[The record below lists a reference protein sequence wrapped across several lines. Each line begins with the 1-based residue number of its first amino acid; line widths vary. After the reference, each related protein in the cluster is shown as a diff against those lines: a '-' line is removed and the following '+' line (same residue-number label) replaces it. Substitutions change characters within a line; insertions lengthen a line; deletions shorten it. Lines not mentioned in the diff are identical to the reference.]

1 MDKTVFKLR
10 HDMKYLREATKML
23 DPAAGS
29 ELEDAAHQSWTSGQQ
44 LIDMGRTG
52 QMKLARNRD
61 PVMIIQTAFSLHRFD
76 LPLYLRLEAGADSI
90 DHFVVDMEF
99 KNKYLKKLFLSIE
112 KAGSSL
118 TGVELRSVL
127 EGFPELLIPS
137 QRMSANL
144 MLQIAIHLLTRAVP
158 LTDMIDV
165 TDTGTDAAQAVRQFI
180 KICLKLEPKAL
191 DLFLDSAGRSGFDE
205 ALLLD
210 PITRDNCLSYD
221 AIKDDESGQIAGRM
235 YWRMVDFIA
244 CDLEIDLEEKVL
256 KLMWKISAANQAGHK
271 LLWSEQDGKP
281 ESLARWSMR
290 LQTILQ
296 FVQPRLAM
304 LKKLKHFPD
313 DEDLTKV
320 MFRAIQHGHKL
331 LFSFLK
337 SRLMNKVLQ
346 WKELSFNQLGL
357 VVVEARSQVII
368 YNKQKAAETPVKSL
382 SVKPPAARK
391 FGNVAAPKVPFRN
404 QNVSGARS
412 HNRFNSKA
420 LLPAD
425 VLAIDSPAGAANP
438 NRSASQSNECR
449 TCGSKD
455 HISNRCTNQKTR
467 CFQFDKDGKCEYD
480 ERCKFRH
487 LQVDEVLTVG
497 DFQSLEDVTE
507 ENWREQQDDADD
519 QDPGKADAVKDY
531 ENSLQQEDTMAAITD
546 GEESNEEYDLDYG
559 FEELEDST
567 SDSGDDCYMVSDSGL
582 DDYGQSGYENTTL
595 TTTYITPESE
605 SAASAVAPITF
616 GSKKQAP
623 LMTVTGESDEDLNNE
638 LDLLIDDMFDAA
650 EVEQQPV
657 KFLPGDFYDCLMT
670 EELDQ
675 DISVPLPE
683 ALLGDTSVSA
693 KELVAA
699 RMILKATR
707 SAPKALNVADVWES
721 DEAEES
727 TESQGSVES
736 FASHTQLQP
745 DQLPGD
751 QCKWLAR
758 QLEREGMEI
767 SEVLLEAVDCEQAA
781 YENLPADVHRQS
793 LVVQPA
799 EMDME
804 VQRLL
809 QEDLGSDEEAAALQ
823 NDSSGDDSISLDSDE
838 AGLVSCISSFGCNS
852 RQDVLE
858 HLIMVDCH
866 GSVGSVMSQVML
878 PLLQLQQ
885 AEATQKCHLPSL
897 ANMLKVVKKTVVWK
911 QAYSEAELKKVIK
924 LARSNLVGIP
934 LDRLDDNL
942 KIAQVTTLYG
952 LFNKNAAL
960 SLTKDFMSSIKKSM
974 EKAQASDERK
984 MLCNVALVSKA
995 GSEAVLFLTR
1005 QLSRIKDMRNP
1016 AGIKGQQTIDS
1027 MVQSMVSE
1035 GTHVKVQH
1043 ASQVWDLP
1051 PLTTRFGLAAHPA
1064 SFFKAASNPEA
1075 PGHLFEAVTEVPPMN
1090 PHPMAGTV
1098 TTAVDFAFK
1107 YPERFM
1113 PLAAK
1118 AEELIFASV
1127 GDVTDSSV
1135 EAFHAKVQQ
1144 VMTLLFSFN
1153 LISPDDDYVDEV
1165 MDLIAERS
1173 EVLLTALVEEHQ
1185 NKMDTDSDVQLI
1197 EEPAVTEE
1205 ERANMAEHWLREHGV
1220 IESLNVDNSS
1230 AFGGYVDD
1238 KLLSEGTVDTDEA
1251 LLAICKSCFA
1261 SIDQK
1266 YASEIQSA
1274 VDIMGKVV
1282 IKDIRGDFPDHYSKC
1297 EKVLRQ
1303 IMPAINAVAI
1313 ENATLA
1319 AVLGVWTD
1327 MALTMMQQHLFD
1339 FQ

>member
-158 LTDMIDV
+158 LTDKIDV

-180 KICLKLEPKAL
+180 KICLKLQPEAL

-256 KLMWKISAANQAGHK
+256 KLMWKISSANQADHK

-357 VVVEARSQVII
+357 VVVEARNQVII

-382 SVKPPAARK
+382 ILKPPAARK
-391 FGNVAAPKVPFRN
+391 FGNAAAPKVPFRN

-438 NRSASQSNECR
+438 NRSASKSNECR
-449 TCGSKD
+449 TCGSSD
-455 HISNRCTNQKTR
+455 HISNRCTKQKTR

-519 QDPGKADAVKDY
+519 QDPGKADAVRDY

-546 GEESNEEYDLDYG
+546 GEESNEEFDLDYG

-567 SDSGDDCYMVSDSGL
+567 SDSGDDCYMVS
-582 DDYGQSGYENTTL
+582 E
-595 TTTYITPESE
+595 
-605 SAASAVAPITF
+605 VAPITF

-623 LMTVTGESDEDLNNE
+623 LMTVIGESDEDLNSE
-638 LDLLIDDMFDAA
+638 LDSLIDDMFDAA
-650 EVEQQPV
+650 EVDQQPV

-683 ALLGDTSVSA
+683 ALLSDISVSA

-707 SAPKALNVADVWES
+707 SAPKTLNVADVWES

-793 LVVQPA
+793 LVMQPA

-823 NDSSGDDSISLDSDE
+823 NDSSGDDSISLDSDD
-838 AGLVSCISSFGCNS
+838 GLVTCISSFGCNS

-897 ANMLKVVKKTVVWK
+897 ANMLKVVKRTVVWK

-974 EKAQASDERK
+974 KKAQASDERK

-1016 AGIKGQQTIDS
+1016 AGIKGQQTIES
-1027 MVQSMVSE
+1027 MLHSMVSE
-1035 GTHVKVQH
+1035 GTHIKVQY
-1043 ASQVWDLP
+1043 ANQVGVLP

-1127 GDVTDSSV
+1127 RDVTDSSV

-1153 LISPDDDYVDEV
+1153 LISPDDDYVNEV

-1173 EVLLTALVEEHQ
+1173 EVLLTALVEEHR
-1185 NKMDTDSDVQLI
+1185 NKMDTDSDGQLI

-1205 ERANMAEHWLREHGV
+1205 KRANMAEHWLREYGT

-1230 AFGGYVDD
+1230 AFGGCVDD

-1261 SIDQK
+1261 SVDRK

-1282 IKDIRGDFPDHYSKC
+1282 IDDIRGDFPDNYSKC

-1327 MALTMMQQHLFD
+1327 MALTMMQRHLSD